1 MEKIFMKTPCA
12 RKDKVLSTKLLE
24 ETMVYD
30 QVSHRAHVLNRT
42 VALVW
47 GSANGRNSIDEI
59 AQILHRELGLPAD
72 RDIVLLALKE
82 LSESGLLQEPVQ
94 AETGPERLTR
104 RQVAQKLTLAGASLA
119 LVPLVTSVLAPTPAM
134 AQSSVTQ
141 AQAEQDLIKVI
152 EEAGSNLGSNTTA
165 QNELANAA
173 AAYSKGDYNSELA
186 DLEGVLDTLGLPPL

>member
-1 MEKIFMKTPCA
+1 MKTPCA

-152 EEAGSNLGSNTTA
+152 EEAGSNLSSNTTA

>member
-1 MEKIFMKTPCA
+1 MKTPCA

>member
-1 MEKIFMKTPCA
+1 
-12 RKDKVLSTKLLE
+12 
-24 ETMVYD
+24 
-30 QVSHRAHVLNRT
+30 
-42 VALVW
+42 
-47 GSANGRNSIDEI
+47 
-59 AQILHRELGLPAD
+59 
-72 RDIVLLALKE
+72 
-82 LSESGLLQEPVQ
+82 LQEPVQ

-152 EEAGSNLGSNTTA
+152 EEAGSNLSSNTTA